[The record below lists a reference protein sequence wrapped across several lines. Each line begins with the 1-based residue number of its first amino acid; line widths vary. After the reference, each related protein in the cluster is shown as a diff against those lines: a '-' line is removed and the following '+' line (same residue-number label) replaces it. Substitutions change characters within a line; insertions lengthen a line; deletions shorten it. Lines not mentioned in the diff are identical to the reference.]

1 MLFASSSLPSWA
13 IVLILF
19 GAFGLLVII
28 IMVVKKFVSALQIK
42 KDNIDEKEAIQQEL
56 DRVLVPIDEKDLKE
70 KKETND
76 EKKD

>member
-42 KDNIDEKEAIQQEL
+42 KDNVDEKEAIQQEL

>member
-70 KKETND
+70 KKETKD

>member
-19 GAFGLLVII
+19 GAFGLLVIV

-70 KKETND
+70 KKETKD